1 MRMQKAGSIHSR
13 QNNLIT
19 MGLSFG
25 EVDQCPYKKC
35 YRLFSGA
42 HRTGPIDLINKMG
55 MAYRDPQVEIFPRC
69 FI

>member
-1 MRMQKAGSIHSR
+1 
-13 QNNLIT
+13 